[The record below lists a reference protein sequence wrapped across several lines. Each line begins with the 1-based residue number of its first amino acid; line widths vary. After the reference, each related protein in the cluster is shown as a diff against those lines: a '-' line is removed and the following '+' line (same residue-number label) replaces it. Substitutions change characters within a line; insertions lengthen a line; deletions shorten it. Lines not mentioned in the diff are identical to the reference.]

1 MKELLYLGLMCF
13 CVTFAQAQTLIDR
26 WTYEGGGLDPASY
39 GGSYKPATL
48 DPDAAA
54 DSGASISVSNYGA
67 ATGLGS
73 GSYPD
78 GYGYFY
84 SFISTTVQLNVHTA
98 NILDDVQT
106 ITLTFWSGG
115 NTAWSSSFLTL
126 DYNAENTALSATGY
140 STAPGEDSEY
150 GAVTYYTWVWNVTG
164 LGDSTGLSINMAL
177 STHTPMGDISLTQ
190 AVPEPSSMMLLA
202 AVGAGAFAMRT
213 FIRRKAVS

>member
-1 MKELLYLGLMCF
+1 MRELLYLGLMCF

-26 WTYEGGGLDPASY
+26 WTYAGGGLDPASY

-48 DPDAAA
+48 NPDADA

-84 SFISTTVQLNVHTA
+84 SFMSTTVQLSVHTS
-98 NILDDVQT
+98 NILDDVET
-106 ITLTFWSGG
+106 ITLTLWSGG
-115 NTAWSSSFLTL
+115 YTAWSSNFLTL
-126 DYNAENTALSATGY
+126 DYNAGNTALSATGY
-140 STAPGEDSEY
+140 STAPGVDSEY
-150 GAVTYYTWVWNVTG
+150 GAVTYYTWVWNVAG
-164 LGDSTGLSINMAL
+164 LGDSSSLSINMAL
-177 STHTPMGDISLTQ
+177 SMHTPVGDISLTQ
-190 AVPEPSSMMLLA
+190 AVPEPSAMMLLA
-202 AVGAGAFAMRT
+202 VVGAGGFAVRA